1 MKMIAPII
9 LFVYNRPI
17 HTKLVIEALLKNEL
31 ANRTSLIIY
40 SDGPKR
46 ESHVEAVRNVRAIIH
61 QIKGFSNIEIIER
74 GKNIGLADS
83 IISGVDEIF
92 NKYDQTIVLEDDL
105 IASPYFLQYMND
117 SLTLYSDKEKVASI
131 HGYSYPVQHQMPDTF
146 FLKGA
151 DCWGWG
157 TWKRAWKTFERNPL
171 VLLSQLVKDDLIN
184 KFDYNGTVNNYK
196 MLRKQAA
203 GKIDSWAIRW
213 HASCFLQNMF
223 TLYPGKSL
231 IKNIGND
238 QTGTHTRVTHAF
250 DVDIANESFSLVEI
264 KVEEKQEILNNVES
278 YFKSIRMNYLQKLIY
293 VVKNRTL

>member
-1 MKMIAPII
+1 MITPII
-9 LFVYNRPI
+9 LFVYNRPL
-17 HTKLVIEALLKNEL
+17 HTKLVIDALLKNEL

-46 ESHVEAVRNVRAIIH
+46 ESHVKAVRNVRGIIH
-61 QIKGFSNIEIIER
+61 TIKGFYNIEIVER
-74 GKNIGLADS
+74 GKNFGLADS
-83 IISGVDEIF
+83 IISGIDEVL

-105 IASPYFLQYMND
+105 IASPFFLQYMND
-117 SLTLYSDKEKVASI
+117 ALKLYSDKEKVASI
-131 HGYSYPVQHQMPDTF
+131 HGYSYPVQRQMPDTF

-171 VLLSQLVKDDLIN
+171 VLLSQLAKNNRI
-184 KFDYNGTVNNYK
+184 KQFDYDGTVNNYK

-238 QTGTHTRVTHAF
+238 QTGTHTQATNDY
-250 DVDIANESFSLVEI
+250 DVDIANECINLVEI
-264 KVEEKQEILNNVES
+264 KVEEKQEILNIVEG
-278 YFKSIRMNYLQKLIY
+278 YFKSIKMNYLQKLIFLL
-293 VVKNRTL
+293 KNKFNR

>member
-1 MKMIAPII
+1 MITPII
-9 LFVYNRPI
+9 LFVYNRPF
-17 HTKLVIEALLKNEL
+17 HTKLVIDALLKNEL
-31 ANRTSLIIY
+31 ANRTPLIIY
-40 SDGPKR
+40 SDGAKR
-46 ESHVEAVRNVRAIIH
+46 EYHVEAVRNVREIIH
-61 QIKGFSNIEIIER
+61 KIKGFANIEIIER
-74 GKNIGLADS
+74 KINIGLADS
-83 IISGVDEIF
+83 IISGVDEVL

-105 IASPYFLQYMND
+105 ITSPFFLQYMND
-117 SLTLYSDKEKVASI
+117 ALRLYSDREKVASV
-131 HGYSYPVQHQMPDTF
+131 HGYCYPVQRQMPDTF

-171 VLLSQLVKDDLIN
+171 VLLSQLAKNNRI
-184 KFDYNGTVNNYK
+184 KQFDYDGTVNNYK

-238 QTGTHTRVTHAF
+238 QTGTHTQATNDY
-250 DVDIANESFSLVEI
+250 DVDIANECINLVEI
-264 KVEEKQEILNNVES
+264 KVEEKQEILNIVEG
-278 YFKSIRMNYLQKLIY
+278 YFKSIKMNYLQKLIFLL
-293 VVKNRTL
+293 KNKFNR